1 MFRPQNRAAAHMGMD
16 AVVHGDLPGHQHI
29 VQSLRAMSGI
39 SKIFPGREMLPVQ
52 YQQIGSQT
60 LGDKA
65 PVGQSQGAGRIAG
78 KLAYRLF
85 YGSARSVSRN
95 TVIPSYVAGE
105 PHSSGRSP
113 SDRAAS

>member
-60 LGDKA
+60 
-65 PVGQSQGAGRIAG
+65 
-78 KLAYRLF
+78 
-85 YGSARSVSRN
+85 SVSY
-95 TVIPSYVAGE
+95 THLTLPTICSV
-105 PHSSGRSP
+105 
-113 SDRAAS
+113 